1 MGARRKTVFL
11 KVRKTEVWIVSKKAR
26 PRFSLLKSERG
37 RACSSCLWFPE
48 LSRMASKNGKGP
60 IQRTVNSEVQIVFTG
75 RVSTTRAI
83 RSMFQLLPGWT
94 TLMGDGRARLATS
107 AQKCFPNMD
116 STCKARSAMS
126 PGRQQWSRR
135 RAWRSMKRVSMK
147 TISGR
152 KSLQAIKNHRCAY
165 GADD

>member
-83 RSMFQLLPGWT
+83 RSDRLPQQTGW
-94 TLMGDGRARLATS
+94 
-107 AQKCFPNMD
+107 AQA
-116 STCKARSAMS
+116 S
-126 PGRQQWSRR
+126 
-135 RAWRSMKRVSMK
+135 
-147 TISGR
+147 SGR
-152 KSLQAIKNHRCAY
+152 NH
-165 GADD
+165 GVPV